1 MFKPYT
7 FSPKVMIIYTIVQVR
22 CMYILPVDDEAVAM
36 VTRKS
41 GEYTIT
47 HMCFTILPSDAL
59 FSVNCYYE

>member
-1 MFKPYT
+1 
-7 FSPKVMIIYTIVQVR
+7 
-22 CMYILPVDDEAVAM
+22 MYILPVDDEAVAM

-59 FSVNCYYE
+59 FSVSCYYE